1 MRVAAVGDN
10 CVDVYYTLN
19 RFYPTGNAVD
29 FAINLKK
36 LGQDVSLVS
45 IQGDDVFGVSVEN
58 VLKKYGGDLTHFY
71 KGGRQTA
78 AAQMNIINGD
88 RIHEKFDK
96 NVLADFTLDRE
107 RLDFVKQF
115 DLVYSEKW
123 SRIGRYIKDIK
134 NGNNIMIHDFSKR
147 LADPGNE
154 EILPYLD
161 YAFFSY
167 EKLDETIKDFLKST
181 QKKTGRIVIAMLGG
195 DGSLAYDGSRYYR
208 EPAKQVEIVNTV
220 GAGDAYVAGF
230 TKGLCEGLGLPECM
244 HRGKETATKIIR
256 MFDPY

>member
-58 VLKKYGGDLTHFY
+58 VLKKYGVDLTHFY

-161 YAFFSY
+161 S
-167 EKLDETIKDFLKST
+167 EK
-181 QKKTGRIVIAMLGG
+181 
-195 DGSLAYDGSRYYR
+195 DGTDRNRHARRGR
-208 EPAKQVEIVNTV
+208 EP
-220 GAGDAYVAGF
+220 
-230 TKGLCEGLGLPECM
+230 GL
-244 HRGKETATKIIR
+244 
-256 MFDPY
+256 

>member
-58 VLKKYGGDLTHFY
+58 VLKKYGVDLTHFY

-115 DLVYSEKW
+115 DLV
-123 SRIGRYIKDIK
+123 
-134 NGNNIMIHDFSKR
+134 
-147 LADPGNE
+147 
-154 EILPYLD
+154 
-161 YAFFSY
+161 
-167 EKLDETIKDFLKST
+167 
-181 QKKTGRIVIAMLGG
+181 
-195 DGSLAYDGSRYYR
+195 
-208 EPAKQVEIVNTV
+208 
-220 GAGDAYVAGF
+220 
-230 TKGLCEGLGLPECM
+230 
-244 HRGKETATKIIR
+244 
-256 MFDPY
+256 